1 MIFKKSEGNKAI
13 SHVCSLVVGYKVRK
27 VSKKPYQPVNLT
39 IFAQIVNE
47 IQITWDE
54 YS

>member
-1 MIFKKSEGNKAI
+1 MFSGKSFIFTS
-13 SHVCSLVVGYKVRK
+13 SVVGYKVRK
-27 VSKKPYQPVNLT
+27 VNKKLYQLVNLP

>member
-1 MIFKKSEGNKAI
+1 MFSG
-13 SHVCSLVVGYKVRK
+13 SGLL
-27 VSKKPYQPVNLT
+27 YQPVNLT

>member
-1 MIFKKSEGNKAI
+1 MFSGKSSIFTS
-13 SHVCSLVVGYKVRK
+13 SVVGYKVRK
-27 VSKKPYQPVNLT
+27 VSKKLYQLVNLT